1 MSFHEL
7 KLDASPNLQTTK
19 FVPFFD
25 VLFEKDTTKAN
36 PTPSQ
41 LGKGAPHR
49 ISKGGLST
57 VFLSFGGKANPTPS
71 QLGKGVRIGAQK

>member
-1 MSFHEL
+1 MSLHEL

-41 LGKGAPHR
+41 SGKGAPHEE
-49 ISKGGLST
+49 SVKGD
-57 VFLSFGGKANPTPS
+57 
-71 QLGKGVRIGAQK
+71 

>member
-7 KLDASPNLQTTK
+7 KLDASPNPQTTK

-25 VLFEKDTTKAN
+25 VLFEKDKTKAN

-41 LGKGAPHR
+41 LGKGAPHEE
-49 ISKGGLST
+49 SVKGD
-57 VFLSFGGKANPTPS
+57 
-71 QLGKGVRIGAQK
+71 